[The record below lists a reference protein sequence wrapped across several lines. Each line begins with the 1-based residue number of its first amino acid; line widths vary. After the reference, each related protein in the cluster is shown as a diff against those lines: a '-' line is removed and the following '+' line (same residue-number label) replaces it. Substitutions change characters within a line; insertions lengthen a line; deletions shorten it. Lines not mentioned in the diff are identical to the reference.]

1 MSERNLRTK
10 RRGRR
15 SKPYQCYP
23 ESTCDWES
31 TRVPRYAHTL
41 SARLRCLN
49 LDLLGTCF
57 DAQMPSRALA
67 DDQDNCAIHSPP
79 ATRKLDL
86 LMRSS
91 PAAAIIRATVVT
103 SPTANPVEKNAV
115 AGALSIESER
125 EGR

>member
-1 MSERNLRTK
+1 
-10 RRGRR
+10 
-15 SKPYQCYP
+15 
-23 ESTCDWES
+23 
-31 TRVPRYAHTL
+31 
-41 SARLRCLN
+41 
-49 LDLLGTCF
+49 
-57 DAQMPSRALA
+57 MPSRALA